1 MKQHS
6 LNVTPKAADQE
17 HARNRKRFKKKK
29 KTKDSNCSAGVSKQ
43 DMWHAFIKP
52 SNSMTIPKKEQ
63 KTVFNFPH
71 EKLSHETGH

>member
-1 MKQHS
+1 MLLLKQQIRS
-6 LNVTPKAADQE
+6 MQE
-17 HARNRKRFKKKK
+17 IGKDLKKKQ
-29 KTKDSNCSAGVSKQ
+29 KTKDSNCSAGVRKQ
-43 DMWHAFIKP
+43 DMWHAFTKP